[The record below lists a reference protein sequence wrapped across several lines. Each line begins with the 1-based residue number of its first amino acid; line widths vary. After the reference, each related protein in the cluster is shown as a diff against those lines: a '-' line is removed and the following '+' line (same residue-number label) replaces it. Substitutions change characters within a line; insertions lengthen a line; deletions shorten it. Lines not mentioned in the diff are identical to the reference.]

1 MRDACHPAAL
11 EHCRPSRPFVLL
23 ASFAIVL
30 YLLCWL
36 QPVLIP
42 LALAVLL
49 TFVLS
54 PIVIPRWCAAR
65 LARVGEGCFKRAPR
79 STSD

>member
-1 MRDACHPAAL
+1 MPISSLSVSPFR
-11 EHCRPSRPFVLL
+11 RFVLL
-23 ASFAIVL
+23 ASVAIVL
-30 YLLCWL
+30 YFLNWL

-54 PIVIPRWCAAR
+54 PIVTYLDRHRVPRPLALTAAV
-65 LARVGEGCFKRAPR
+65 AAASAP
-79 STSD
+79 S

>member
-1 MRDACHPAAL
+1 MPISSLSVSPFR
-11 EHCRPSRPFVLL
+11 RFVLL
-23 ASFAIVL
+23 ANVAIVL
-30 YLLCWL
+30 YLLYWL

-54 PIVIPRWCAAR
+54 PIVTYLDRHRVPRPLALTAPVAA
-65 LARVGEGCFKRAPR
+65 ASAPA
-79 STSD
+79 

>member
-1 MRDACHPAAL
+1 MPISSLSVSPFR
-11 EHCRPSRPFVLL
+11 RFVLL
-23 ASFAIVL
+23 ASVAIVL
-30 YLLCWL
+30 YLLYWL

-54 PIVIPRWCAAR
+54 PIATYLDRHRVPRPLALTAVVAA
-65 LARVGEGCFKRAPR
+65 ASAPA
-79 STSD
+79 